1 MTVFEKAR
9 GFVYRNARPLELAR
23 WRFHFENGSADD
35 VVTTLSAFQNADGGF
50 GHALE
55 EDNFNPNSLPMG
67 VWKAAEI
74 LDEIGFSDKSHP
86 MIKGM
91 LRYLESG
98 SCFDTAH
105 EQWLNT
111 VPGNNDYP
119 CAIWWAYNGES
130 DFRYNPTAALAGFI
144 LKFAEKD
151 SGIYQKALIIAKQAT
166 EWFDANVPFNEMHV
180 TNCFVRL
187 YECLCKTG
195 AEVCCMES
203 YKEKLIT
210 QVNNSIC
217 RDTSKWGKEYVSL
230 PADFIRSKDSI
241 FIDGNEELLKEQCR
255 LVKQMQ
261 LPDGSF
267 PVTWIWCNDYAEY
280 HIAANWWK
288 SEFCV
293 NYMRFIRDF
302 EG

>member
-35 VVTTLSAFQNADGGF
+35 VVTALSAFQNEDGGL

-86 MIKGM
+86 IIKGM

-105 EQWLNT
+105 KQWLNT
-111 VPGNNDYP
+111 VPSNNDYP

-130 DFRYNPTAALAGFI
+130 EFRYNPTAALAGFI

-151 SGIYQKALIIAKQAT
+151 SVIYQKALIIAKQAV

-187 YECLCKTG
+187 YECLCITG
-195 AEVCCMES
+195 ADVCCMDS
-203 YKEKLIT
+203 FKEKLIT

-230 PADFIRSKDSI
+230 PADFICSKDSI
-241 FIDGNEELLKEQCR
+241 FIGGNEELLKEQCR

-288 SEFCV
+288 SEFCIG
-293 NYMRFIRDF
+293 YMRFIRDF
-302 EG
+302 EE

>member
-35 VVTTLSAFQNADGGF
+35 VVTALSAFQNEDGGF

-86 MIKGM
+86 IIKGM

-98 SCFDTAH
+98 SCFDKAH
-105 EQWLNT
+105 DQWLNT
-111 VPGNNDYP
+111 VPSNNDYP

-151 SGIYQKALIIAKQAT
+151 SVIYQKALIIAKQAV

-187 YECLCKTG
+187 YECLCITG
-195 AEVCCMES
+195 ADVCCMDS
-203 YKEKLIT
+203 FKEKLIT
-210 QVNNSIC
+210 QVNDSIC

-241 FIDGNEELLKEQCR
+241 FIGGNEELLKEQCR

-280 HIAANWWK
+280 LIAANWWK
-288 SEFCV
+288 SEFCI

-302 EG
+302 EE

>member
-35 VVTTLSAFQNADGGF
+35 VVTALSAFQNEDGGF

-86 MIKGM
+86 IIKGM

-98 SCFDTAH
+98 SCFDKAH
-105 EQWLNT
+105 DQWLNT
-111 VPGNNDYP
+111 VPSNNDYP

-151 SGIYQKALIIAKQAT
+151 SVIYQKALIIAKQAV

-187 YECLCKTG
+187 YECLCITG
-195 AEVCCMES
+195 TDVCCMDS
-203 YKEKLIT
+203 FKEKLIT

-241 FIDGNEELLKEQCR
+241 FIGGNEELLKEQCR

-261 LPDGSF
+261 LPRNMDM
-267 PVTWIWCNDYAEY
+267 VQ
-280 HIAANWWK
+280 
-288 SEFCV
+288 
-293 NYMRFIRDF
+293 
-302 EG
+302 

>member
-1 MTVFEKAR
+1 MTA
-9 GFVYRNARPLELAR
+9 
-23 WRFHFENGSADD
+23 
-35 VVTTLSAFQNADGGF
+35 LSAFQNEDGGF

-86 MIKGM
+86 IIKGM

-98 SCFDTAH
+98 SCFDKAH
-105 EQWLNT
+105 DQWLNT
-111 VPGNNDYP
+111 VPSNNDYP

-130 DFRYNPTAALAGFI
+130 EFCYNPTAALAGFI

-151 SGIYQKALIIAKQAT
+151 SVIYHKALIIAKQAV

-187 YECLCKTG
+187 YECLCITG
-195 AEVCCMES
+195 ADVCCMDS
-203 YKEKLIT
+203 FKEKLIT

-241 FIDGNEELLKEQCR
+241 FIGGNEELLKEQCR

-288 SEFCV
+288 SEFCIG
-293 NYMRFIRDF
+293 YMRFIRDF
-302 EG
+302 EE

>member
-35 VVTTLSAFQNADGGF
+35 VVTALSAFQNEDGGF

-111 VPGNNDYP
+111 VPSNNDYP

-151 SGIYQKALIIAKQAT
+151 SVIYQKALIITKQAV

-187 YECLCKTG
+187 YECLCITG
-195 AEVCCMES
+195 ADVCCMDS
-203 YKEKLIT
+203 FKEKLIT

-230 PADFIRSKDSI
+230 PADFICSKDSI
-241 FIDGNEELLKEQCR
+241 FIGGNEELLKEQCR

-288 SEFCV
+288 SEFCIG
-293 NYMRFIRDF
+293 YMRFIRDF
-302 EG
+302 EE

>member
-1 MTVFEKAR
+1 
-9 GFVYRNARPLELAR
+9 
-23 WRFHFENGSADD
+23 
-35 VVTTLSAFQNADGGF
+35 
-50 GHALE
+50 
-55 EDNFNPNSLPMG
+55 
-67 VWKAAEI
+67 
-74 LDEIGFSDKSHP
+74 

-98 SCFDTAH
+98 SCFDKAH

-111 VPGNNDYP
+111 VPSNNDYP

-130 DFRYNPTAALAGFI
+130 EFRYNPTAALAGFI

-151 SGIYQKALIIAKQAT
+151 SVIYHKALIIAKQAV

-187 YECLCKTG
+187 YECLCITG
-195 AEVCCMES
+195 ADVCCMDS
-203 YKEKLIT
+203 FKEKLIT

-241 FIDGNEELLKEQCR
+241 FIGGNEDLLKEQCR

-267 PVTWIWCNDYAEY
+267 PVTWKWCNDYAEY

-288 SEFCV
+288 SEFCIG
-293 NYMRFIRDF
+293 YMRFIRDF
-302 EG
+302 EE

>member
-9 GFVYRNARPLELAR
+9 EFVYRNARPLELAR
-23 WRFHFENGSADD
+23 WKFHFENGSADD
-35 VVTTLSAFQNADGGF
+35 VVTALSAFQNEDGGF

-86 MIKGM
+86 IIKGM

-98 SCFDTAH
+98 SCFDKAH

-111 VPGNNDYP
+111 VPSNNDYP

-130 DFRYNPTAALAGFI
+130 EFRYNPTAALAGFI

-151 SGIYQKALIIAKQAT
+151 SVIYQKALIIAKQAV

-187 YECLCKTG
+187 YECLCITG
-195 AEVCCMES
+195 ADVCCMDS
-203 YKEKLIT
+203 FKEKLIT

-217 RDTSKWGKEYVSL
+217 RDVSKWGKEYVSL

-241 FIDGNEELLKEQCR
+241 FIGGNEELLKEQCR

-288 SEFCV
+288 SEFCIG
-293 NYMRFIRDF
+293 YMRFIRDF
-302 EG
+302 EE

>member
-35 VVTTLSAFQNADGGF
+35 VVTALSAFQNEDGGF

-74 LDEIGFSDKSHP
+74 LDEIGFSDKSHL

-105 EQWLNT
+105 KQWLNT

-151 SGIYQKALIIAKQAT
+151 SGIYQKALIIAKQAAK
-166 EWFDANVPFNEMHV
+166 WFDANVPFNEMHV

-203 YKEKLIT
+203 FKEKLIT

-230 PADFIRSKDSI
+230 PADFIRSKNSI

-280 HIAANWWK
+280 LIAANWWK

-293 NYMRFIRDF
+293 SYMRFIRDF

>member
-23 WRFHFENGSADD
+23 WKFHFENGSADD
-35 VVTTLSAFQNADGGF
+35 VVTALSAFQNEDGGF
-50 GHALE
+50 SHALE

-86 MIKGM
+86 IIKGM

-98 SCFDTAH
+98 SCFDKAH
-105 EQWLNT
+105 DQWLNT
-111 VPGNNDYP
+111 VPSNNDYP

-130 DFRYNPTAALAGFI
+130 DFRYNPTAALTGFI
-144 LKFAEKD
+144 LKFAKKD
-151 SGIYQKALIIAKQAT
+151 SVIYQKALIIAKQAV

-187 YECLCKTG
+187 YECLCITG
-195 AEVCCMES
+195 ANVCCMDS
-203 YKEKLIT
+203 FKEKLIT

-241 FIDGNEELLKEQCR
+241 FIGGNEELLKEQCR

-267 PVTWIWCNDYAEY
+267 PVAWIWCNDYAEY

-288 SEFCV
+288 SEFCIG
-293 NYMRFIRDF
+293 YMRFIRDF
-302 EG
+302 EE

>member
-35 VVTTLSAFQNADGGF
+35 VVTALSAFQNEDGGL

-86 MIKGM
+86 IIKGM

-105 EQWLNT
+105 KQWLNT
-111 VPGNNDYP
+111 VPSNNDYP

-130 DFRYNPTAALAGFI
+130 EFRYNPTAALAGFI

-151 SGIYQKALIIAKQAT
+151 SVIYQKALIIAKQAV

-187 YECLCKTG
+187 YECLCITG
-195 AEVCCMES
+195 ADVCCMDS
-203 YKEKLIT
+203 FKGKLIT

-230 PADFIRSKDSI
+230 PADFICSKDSI
-241 FIDGNEELLKEQCR
+241 FIGGNEELLKEQCR

-267 PVTWIWCNDYAEY
+267 PVAWIWCNDYAEY

-288 SEFCV
+288 SEFCIG
-293 NYMRFIRDF
+293 YMRFIRDF
-302 EG
+302 EE

>member
-35 VVTTLSAFQNADGGF
+35 VVTALSAFQNEDGGF

-98 SCFDTAH
+98 SCFDKAH

-111 VPGNNDYP
+111 VPNNNDYP

-130 DFRYNPTAALAGFI
+130 EFRYNPTAALAGFI

-151 SGIYQKALIIAKQAT
+151 SVIYQKALIIAKQAV

-187 YECLCKTG
+187 YECLCITG
-195 AEVCCMES
+195 ADVCCMDS
-203 YKEKLIT
+203 FKEKLIT

-241 FIDGNEELLKEQCR
+241 FIGGNEELLKEQCR

-288 SEFCV
+288 SEFCIG
-293 NYMRFIRDF
+293 YMRFIRDF
-302 EG
+302 EE

>member
-35 VVTTLSAFQNADGGF
+35 VVTALSAFQNADGGF

-74 LDEIGFSDKSHP
+74 LDEIGFSDRSHP

-105 EQWLNT
+105 KQWLNT

-151 SGIYQKALIIAKQAT
+151 SGIYQKALIIAKQAAK
-166 EWFDANVPFNEMHV
+166 WFDANVPFNEMHV

-203 YKEKLIT
+203 FKEKLIT

-230 PADFIRSKDSI
+230 PADFIRSKNSI

-280 HIAANWWK
+280 LIAANWWK
-288 SEFCV
+288 SEFCI

>member
-35 VVTTLSAFQNADGGF
+35 VVTALSAFQNADGGF

-151 SGIYQKALIIAKQAT
+151 SGIYQKALIIAKQAA

-187 YECLCKTG
+187 YECLCITG

-203 YKEKLIT
+203 FKEKLIT

-241 FIDGNEELLKEQCR
+241 FINGNEELLKEQCR

-293 NYMRFIRDF
+293 SYMRFIRDF

>member
-1 MTVFEKAR
+1 
-9 GFVYRNARPLELAR
+9 
-23 WRFHFENGSADD
+23 
-35 VVTTLSAFQNADGGF
+35 
-50 GHALE
+50 
-55 EDNFNPNSLPMG
+55 
-67 VWKAAEI
+67 
-74 LDEIGFSDKSHP
+74 
-86 MIKGM
+86 
-91 LRYLESG
+91 
-98 SCFDTAH
+98 
-105 EQWLNT
+105 
-111 VPGNNDYP
+111 
-119 CAIWWAYNGES
+119 
-130 DFRYNPTAALAGFI
+130 
-144 LKFAEKD
+144 
-151 SGIYQKALIIAKQAT
+151 
-166 EWFDANVPFNEMHV
+166 
-180 TNCFVRL
+180 
-187 YECLCKTG
+187 
-195 AEVCCMES
+195 MES
-203 YKEKLIT
+203 FKEKLIT

-293 NYMRFIRDF
+293 SYMRFIRDF

>member
-23 WRFHFENGSADD
+23 WRFHFENGGADD
-35 VVTTLSAFQNADGGF
+35 VVTALSAFQNEDGGF

-86 MIKGM
+86 IIKGM

-98 SCFDTAH
+98 SCFDKAH
-105 EQWLNT
+105 KQWLNT
-111 VPGNNDYP
+111 VPSNNDYP

-151 SGIYQKALIIAKQAT
+151 SVIYQKALIIAKQAV

-187 YECLCKTG
+187 YECLCITG
-195 AEVCCMES
+195 ADVCCIDS
-203 YKEKLIT
+203 FKEKLIT

-230 PADFIRSKDSI
+230 PADFIRSNDSI
-241 FIDGNEELLKEQCR
+241 FIGGNEELLKEQCR

-288 SEFCV
+288 SEFCIG
-293 NYMRFIRDF
+293 YMRFIRDF
-302 EG
+302 EE

>member
-35 VVTTLSAFQNADGGF
+35 VVTALSAFQNEDGGF

-86 MIKGM
+86 IIKGM

-98 SCFDTAH
+98 SCFDKAH
-105 EQWLNT
+105 DQWLNT
-111 VPGNNDYP
+111 VPSNNDYT

-130 DFRYNPTAALAGFI
+130 EFRYNPTAALAGFI

-151 SGIYQKALIIAKQAT
+151 SVIYHKALIIAKQAV

-187 YECLCKTG
+187 YECLCITG
-195 AEVCCMES
+195 ADVCCMDS
-203 YKEKLIT
+203 FKEKLIT

-241 FIDGNEELLKEQCR
+241 FIGGNEELLKEQCR

-288 SEFCV
+288 SEFCIG
-293 NYMRFIRDF
+293 YMRFIRDF
-302 EG
+302 EE

>member
-35 VVTTLSAFQNADGGF
+35 VVTALSAFQNEDGGF

-86 MIKGM
+86 IIKGM

-98 SCFDTAH
+98 SCFDKAH
-105 EQWLNT
+105 DQWLNT
-111 VPGNNDYP
+111 VPSSNDYP

-151 SGIYQKALIIAKQAT
+151 SVIYQKALIIAKQAV

-187 YECLCKTG
+187 YECLCITG
-195 AEVCCMES
+195 ADVCCIDS
-203 YKEKLIT
+203 FKEKLIT

-241 FIDGNEELLKEQCR
+241 FIGGNEELLKEQCR

-267 PVTWIWCNDYAEY
+267 PVAWIWCNDYAEY

-288 SEFCV
+288 SEFCIG
-293 NYMRFIRDF
+293 YMRFIRDF
-302 EG
+302 EE

>member
-35 VVTTLSAFQNADGGF
+35 VVTALSAFQNEDGGF

-98 SCFDTAH
+98 SCFDKVH

-151 SGIYQKALIIAKQAT
+151 SGIYQKALIIAKQAAK
-166 EWFDANVPFNEMHV
+166 WFDANVPFNEMHV

-203 YKEKLIT
+203 FKEKLIT

-288 SEFCV
+288 SEFCI

>member
-1 MTVFEKAR
+1 
-9 GFVYRNARPLELAR
+9 
-23 WRFHFENGSADD
+23 
-35 VVTTLSAFQNADGGF
+35 
-50 GHALE
+50 
-55 EDNFNPNSLPMG
+55 MG

-98 SCFDTAH
+98 SCFDKAH

-111 VPGNNDYP
+111 VPSNNDYP

-130 DFRYNPTAALAGFI
+130 EFRYNPTAALAGFI

-151 SGIYQKALIIAKQAT
+151 SVIYQKALIIAKQAA

-195 AEVCCMES
+195 AEVCCMDS
-203 YKEKLIT
+203 FKEKLIT

-230 PADFIRSKDSI
+230 PADFICSKDSI

-288 SEFCV
+288 SEFCI

>member
-35 VVTTLSAFQNADGGF
+35 VVTALSAFQNEDGGF

-86 MIKGM
+86 MIKGI

-111 VPGNNDYP
+111 VPSNNDYP

-151 SGIYQKALIIAKQAT
+151 SGIYQKALILAKQAA
-166 EWFDANVPFNEMHV
+166 EWFDANVLFNEMHV

-187 YECLCKTG
+187 YECLCITE
-195 AEVCCMES
+195 ADVCCMDS
-203 YKEKLIT
+203 FKEKLIT

-255 LVKQMQ
+255 LVKQIQ

-280 HIAANWWK
+280 LIAANWWK
-288 SEFCV
+288 SEFCI

>member
-35 VVTTLSAFQNADGGF
+35 VVTALSAFQNEDGGF

-67 VWKAAEI
+67 VWRAAEI

-86 MIKGM
+86 IIKGM

-98 SCFDTAH
+98 SCFDKAH
-105 EQWLNT
+105 EQWLNA
-111 VPGNNDYP
+111 VPSNNDYP

-130 DFRYNPTAALAGFI
+130 EFRYNPTAALAGFI

-151 SGIYQKALIIAKQAT
+151 SVIYQKALIIAKQAV

-187 YECLCKTG
+187 YECLCITG
-195 AEVCCMES
+195 ADVCCMDS

-241 FIDGNEELLKEQCR
+241 FIGGNEKLLKEQCR

-288 SEFCV
+288 SEFCIG
-293 NYMRFIRDF
+293 YMRFIRDF
-302 EG
+302 EE

>member
-1 MTVFEKAR
+1 MTVFEKAK

-35 VVTTLSAFQNADGGF
+35 VVTALSAFQNEDGGF

-105 EQWLNT
+105 KQWLNT
-111 VPGNNDYP
+111 VPSNNDYP

-151 SGIYQKALIIAKQAT
+151 SGIYQKALIIAKQAA
-166 EWFDANVPFNEMHV
+166 EWFDAYVPFNEMHV

-187 YECLCKTG
+187 YDCLCITG

-203 YKEKLIT
+203 FKEKLIT

-241 FIDGNEELLKEQCR
+241 FINGNEELLKEQCR

-288 SEFCV
+288 SEFCI

>member
-1 MTVFEKAR
+1 
-9 GFVYRNARPLELAR
+9 
-23 WRFHFENGSADD
+23 
-35 VVTTLSAFQNADGGF
+35 
-50 GHALE
+50 
-55 EDNFNPNSLPMG
+55 
-67 VWKAAEI
+67 
-74 LDEIGFSDKSHP
+74 
-86 MIKGM
+86 
-91 LRYLESG
+91 
-98 SCFDTAH
+98 
-105 EQWLNT
+105 
-111 VPGNNDYP
+111 
-119 CAIWWAYNGES
+119 
-130 DFRYNPTAALAGFI
+130 
-144 LKFAEKD
+144 
-151 SGIYQKALIIAKQAT
+151 
-166 EWFDANVPFNEMHV
+166 MHV

-195 AEVCCMES
+195 AEVCCMDS
-203 YKEKLIT
+203 FKEKLIT

-288 SEFCV
+288 SEFCI

>member
-35 VVTTLSAFQNADGGF
+35 VVTALSAFQNEDGGF

-86 MIKGM
+86 IIKGM

-98 SCFDTAH
+98 SCFDKAH
-105 EQWLNT
+105 DQWLNT
-111 VPGNNDYP
+111 VPSNNDYP
-119 CAIWWAYNGES
+119 CAIWWSYNGES
-130 DFRYNPTAALAGFI
+130 EFRYNPTAALAGFI

-151 SGIYQKALIIAKQAT
+151 SVIYQKALIIAKQAV

-187 YECLCKTG
+187 YECLCITG
-195 AEVCCMES
+195 ADVCCMDS
-203 YKEKLIT
+203 FKEKLIT

-230 PADFIRSKDSI
+230 PADFICSKDSI
-241 FIDGNEELLKEQCR
+241 FIGGNEELLKEQCR

-288 SEFCV
+288 SEFCIG
-293 NYMRFIRDF
+293 YMRFIRDF
-302 EG
+302 EE

>member
-23 WRFHFENGSADD
+23 WKFHFENGSADD
-35 VVTTLSAFQNADGGF
+35 VVTALSAFQNEDGGF

-86 MIKGM
+86 IIKGM

-98 SCFDTAH
+98 SCFDKAH
-105 EQWLNT
+105 DQWLNT
-111 VPGNNDYP
+111 VPSNNDYP

-130 DFRYNPTAALAGFI
+130 EFRYNPTAALAGFI

-151 SGIYQKALIIAKQAT
+151 SVIYQKALIIAKQAV

-187 YECLCKTG
+187 YECLCITG
-195 AEVCCMES
+195 ADVCCMDS
-203 YKEKLIT
+203 FKEKLIT

-217 RDTSKWGKEYVSL
+217 RDVSKWGKEYVSL

-241 FIDGNEELLKEQCR
+241 FIGGNEELLKEQCR

-288 SEFCV
+288 SEFCIG
-293 NYMRFIRDF
+293 YMRFIRDF
-302 EG
+302 EE

>member
-35 VVTTLSAFQNADGGF
+35 VVTALSAFQNEDGGF

-98 SCFDTAH
+98 SCFDKVH

-151 SGIYQKALIIAKQAT
+151 SGIYQKALIIAKQAA

-187 YECLCKTG
+187 YDCLCITG
-195 AEVCCMES
+195 ADVCCMES
-203 YKEKLIT
+203 FKEKLIT

-280 HIAANWWK
+280 LIAANWWK
-288 SEFCV
+288 SEFCI

>member
-1 MTVFEKAR
+1 MTA
-9 GFVYRNARPLELAR
+9 
-23 WRFHFENGSADD
+23 
-35 VVTTLSAFQNADGGF
+35 LSAFQNEDGGF

-86 MIKGM
+86 IIKGM

-98 SCFDTAH
+98 SCFDKAH

-111 VPGNNDYP
+111 VPSNNDYP

-151 SGIYQKALIIAKQAT
+151 SVIYHKALIIAKQAV

-187 YECLCKTG
+187 YECLCITG
-195 AEVCCMES
+195 ADVCCMDS
-203 YKEKLIT
+203 FKEKLIT

-241 FIDGNEELLKEQCR
+241 FIGGNEELLKEQCR

-288 SEFCV
+288 SEFCIG
-293 NYMRFIRDF
+293 YMRFIRDF
-302 EG
+302 EE

>member
-35 VVTTLSAFQNADGGF
+35 VVTALSAFQNEDGGF

-67 VWKAAEI
+67 VWKADEI

-105 EQWLNT
+105 KQWLNT
-111 VPGNNDYP
+111 VPSNNDYP

-130 DFRYNPTAALAGFI
+130 EFRYNPTAALAGFI

-151 SGIYQKALIIAKQAT
+151 SVIYQKALIIAKQAV

-187 YECLCKTG
+187 YECLCITG
-195 AEVCCMES
+195 ADVCCMDS
-203 YKEKLIT
+203 FKEKLIT

-241 FIDGNEELLKEQCR
+241 FIGGNEELLKEQCR

-288 SEFCV
+288 SEFCIG
-293 NYMRFIRDF
+293 YMRFIRDF
-302 EG
+302 EE

>member
-23 WRFHFENGSADD
+23 WRFHFENSSADD
-35 VVTTLSAFQNADGGF
+35 VVTALSAFQNEDGGF

-98 SCFDTAH
+98 SCFDKVH

-151 SGIYQKALIIAKQAT
+151 SDIYQKALIIAKQAA

-187 YECLCKTG
+187 YDCLCITG
-195 AEVCCMES
+195 ADVCSMDS
-203 YKEKLIT
+203 FKEKLIT

-288 SEFCV
+288 SEFCI